1 MVLNRPPAQL
11 SEPLLRQPS
20 LPRDRNVSGRRYWS
34 KWVTFSCAAVL
45 MVSAGLPYAFS
56 ITMAVLCRK
65 RMYTCVHE
73 LSYKYIIKNAQEKN
87 AASKW
92 HRLLQLWSH
101 GSGKETGRNRPFC
114 DETKVHVMK
123 L

>member
-56 ITMAVLCRK
+56 IYGSALQKALHLSNSRLSTLGAFSNAGGYLAVF
-65 RMYTCVHE
+65 
-73 LSYKYIIKNAQEKN
+73 
-87 AASKW
+87 
-92 HRLLQLWSH
+92 
-101 GSGKETGRNRPFC
+101 SGLAY
-114 DETKVHVMK
+114 D
-123 L
+123 